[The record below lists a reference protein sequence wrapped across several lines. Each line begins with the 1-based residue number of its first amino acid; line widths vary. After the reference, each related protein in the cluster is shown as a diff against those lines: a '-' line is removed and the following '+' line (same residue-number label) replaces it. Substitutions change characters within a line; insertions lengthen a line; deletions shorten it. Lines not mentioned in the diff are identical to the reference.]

1 MEDRQNRFS
10 GKPVNDQILKYHK
23 VNNIKTFK
31 FSRPFYQRDSSIG
44 EQNEFATLWLER
56 TILKIRSPLPGILR
70 WFPVDQTQT
79 FNVSPNKSDHIKHI
93 YIYKSRI

>member
-1 MEDRQNRFS
+1 MS
-10 GKPVNDQILKYHK
+10 I
-23 VNNIKTFK
+23 II
-31 FSRPFYQRDSSIG
+31 SDSSIG

-79 FNVSPNKSDHIKHI
+79 FNVSREMIFF
-93 YIYKSRI
+93 